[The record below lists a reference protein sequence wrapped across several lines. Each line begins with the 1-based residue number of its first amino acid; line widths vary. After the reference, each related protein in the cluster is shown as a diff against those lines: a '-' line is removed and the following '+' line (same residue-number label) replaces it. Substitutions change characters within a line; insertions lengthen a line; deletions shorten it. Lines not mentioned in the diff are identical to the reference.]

1 MAAIYIVVVLLMQEF
16 NQLFPFESDSFEL
29 SEPSYMASPFPHTLE
44 DPTGFV
50 SLDENSTTTC
60 SPLVHMEPSF
70 NNVDSNPQLIPTPPP
85 ESASSTPKHRSPTAT
100 LSSSPHHSTSTTNS
114 ATEYIKGS
122 SLEESPVSSPSSCLG
137 GCGEGF
143 SGQHVIVNNQCKSKN
158 GSCVQVKEESNGSVE
173 EEQHGSSISEQAA
186 VGQLGPELSDDEDK
200 DETCSA
206 EALEMDGDADD
217 QSSTAGSP
225 QAQNIPKNVKLPQS
239 KLVTNV
245 LCKAS

>member
-1 MAAIYIVVVLLMQEF
+1 
-16 NQLFPFESDSFEL
+16 
-29 SEPSYMASPFPHTLE
+29 MASPFPPALE
-44 DPTGFV
+44 DPAGFV
-50 SLDENSTTTC
+50 SLDENSTTAC
-60 SPLVHMEPSF
+60 SPLVDMEPSF
-70 NNVDSNPQLIPTPPP
+70 NVDGNPQLIPTPPP

-100 LSSSPHHSTSTTNS
+100 ISSSPHHSTSTTNS
-114 ATEYIKGS
+114 ANEYIKGS

-143 SGQHVIVNNQCKSKN
+143 SGHHVIVNNQCKSKN
-158 GSCVQVKEESNGSVE
+158 GTYVQVKEESKLGSVE

-200 DETCSA
+200 DESCSA
-206 EALEMDGDADD
+206 EALDVDGDADD

-239 KLVTNV
+239 KLCMMWHCDYGLWAAPRLN
-245 LCKAS
+245 